1 MEYTEAAAILNK
13 HIFDGDKKSLV
24 EKIAQNPERY
34 IGLFRPT
41 KPRAKLLQN
50 LLQSHEIRFGD
61 AIESIIESILAEAGY
76 EILPKNLKTVNGE
89 SLSIDQFFSDG
100 ELYFFMEQK
109 VRDDH
114 DSTKKRGQIE
124 NFVKKFEI
132 LYEKYGEALVGIMYF
147 IDPDLSK
154 NRNYYVERMKEL
166 RELYGMEFHLV
177 YGSEFFEMLGMNE
190 SWGQIIQWLTQWKDE
205 LPDFPEINLDAD
217 PEENVKEISSIRP
230 SVWGKLFEND
240 KLWEDG
246 IIQTI
251 SSDGVTLR
259 LMLKYFRNQKKT
271 VYSNLADQ
279 LEKRLIVYYG

>member
-1 MEYTEAAAILNK
+1 
-13 HIFDGDKKSLV
+13 
-24 EKIAQNPERY
+24 
-34 IGLFRPT
+34 
-41 KPRAKLLQN
+41 
-50 LLQSHEIRFGD
+50 
-61 AIESIIESILAEAGY
+61 
-76 EILPKNLKTVNGE
+76 
-89 SLSIDQFFSDG
+89 
-100 ELYFFMEQK
+100 
-109 VRDDH
+109 
-114 DSTKKRGQIE
+114 
-124 NFVKKFEI
+124 
-132 LYEKYGEALVGIMYF
+132 MYF